1 MLSTLSFCF
10 SLTKAF
16 YYHCVNVHL
25 IKSNNDASDCYE
37 SSQWEWIYDLFHWS
51 HTFPS
56 LFSTCPCTTAIWLLL
71 VLKSTCSDGCIAS
84 SPFFFYSIDIVY
96 VFIQWLYLKLLNFS
110 FRSSSASLWI
120 PERKQGW
127 AASFRNTLLVFN
139 TFFPE
144 CLPCDSIRNSPAFSW
159 KTISYFLAFLC
170 QCYPG
175 LWLMLTSVIFCDFP
189 PKLSISTPATER
201 CSPIHSNYERDI
213 WDSWKRI
220 LRIKKWDGKQ
230 QSLLSQ
236 MHSRSQLRLSS
247 KLPLKSLRILLACPM
262 LWSLFFIYYVCVW
275 TWLTLLRCLKHIVLS
290 CLCSFARDN
299 QGQPGFFPQQMETK
313 STFI

>member
-1 MLSTLSFCF
+1 MQVIVTKVPNESGYMICFTGVTHFLLF
-10 SLTKAF
+10 SLHALALLRF
-16 YYHCVNVHL
+16 
-25 IKSNNDASDCYE
+25 DCFWCLNPHV
-37 SSQWEWIYDLFHWS
+37 QMGV
-51 HTFPS
+51 
-56 LFSTCPCTTAIWLLL
+56 LLPP
-71 VLKSTCSDGCIAS
+71 
-84 SPFFFYSIDIVY
+84 PFFFYSIDIVY

-127 AASFRNTLLVFN
+127 AASLRNTLLVFN

-189 PKLSISTPATER
+189 PKLSISTQATEQ

-213 WDSWKRI
+213 WDSWKRV

-262 LWSLFFIYYVCVW
+262 LWSLFFIY
-275 TWLTLLRCLKHIVLS
+275 
-290 CLCSFARDN
+290 
-299 QGQPGFFPQQMETK
+299 
-313 STFI
+313 